1 MVRTFWLMK
10 SLDLHAGLVF
20 GEVKRRLALL
30 LVSDKEA
37 GLTPSEI
44 EHRLKLLLECG
55 F

>member
-1 MVRTFWLMK
+1 MVRTFWFMK
-10 SLDLHAGLVF
+10 SLDLHVGLVF

-30 LVSDKEA
+30 MSDKEA